1 LRGGAERG
9 EGVAALIE
17 QALEHREAGAPAR
30 LVDGPAAEVAD
41 RARLA
46 GDRAVRVEGAEEAA
60 DAAVV
65 LDQRAEAAREERRD
79 RVEVGEGGRTDAQRG
94 AGRRRGRGHARTTVA
109 HGAAGVGAAHLRRA
123 G

>member
-65 LDQRAEAAREERRD
+65 LDQRADVGLVGEPRVLEHAPVARRAALAAEAAREERRD
-79 RVEVGEGGRTDAQRG
+79 RVEVGDGGRTDAQRG
-94 AGRRRGRGHARTTVA
+94 AGRRR
-109 HGAAGVGAAHLRRA
+109 
-123 G
+123 